1 LLERNSND
9 DVVVICF
16 QRSFWGRNLQSGPV
30 WFHFDVIYTVLLTEE
45 EPLPK
50 IFQKMREGRLWIFSV
65 CL

>member
-1 LLERNSND
+1 
-9 DVVVICF
+9 
-16 QRSFWGRNLQSGPV
+16 LQSGPV
-30 WFHFDVIYTVLLTEE
+30 WFHFDVIYTVVLTEE